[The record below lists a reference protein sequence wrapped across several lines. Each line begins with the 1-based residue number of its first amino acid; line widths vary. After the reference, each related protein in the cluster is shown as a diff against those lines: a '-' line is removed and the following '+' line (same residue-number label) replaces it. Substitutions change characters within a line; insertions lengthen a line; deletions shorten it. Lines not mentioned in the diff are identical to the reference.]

1 MESSSIHSFVCMG
14 NPRRGMIDVSGTVR
28 QKIPP
33 IAISQKRAQQTEKNA
48 SPFNP
53 TLFLLKL
60 SILFLNSVSSGPDSP
75 ETPGNSSN
83 STGTFA
89 LSKMSLTEF
98 VISFPTPSPG
108 MRVTLYT
115 PPYCVCTRGAA
126 LCRGVDSPRVV
137 AVRLFGMES

>member
-1 MESSSIHSFVCMG
+1 MC
-14 NPRRGMIDVSGTVR
+14 
-28 QKIPP
+28 
-33 IAISQKRAQQTEKNA
+33 
-48 SPFNP
+48 SPFKP

-89 LSKMSLTEF
+89 LSNISLTEF

-108 MRVTLYT
+108 IRVTLYT

-126 LCRGVDSPRVV
+126 CARGLESPRVV
-137 AVRLFGMES
+137 AVRALGMESYTPAGE